1 MSAAYKCDSCGKLV
15 PLPESV
21 LRLKIEPWNSFHVC
35 ASCFRLPMDEVIG
48 RACPQEAKGP
58 KP

>member
-1 MSAAYKCDSCGKLV
+1 MSHAFKCDSCGKLV
-15 PLPESV
+15 SDIYNV
-21 LRLKIEPWNSFHVC
+21 LSIKIEPWNTFHVC
-35 ASCFRLPMDEVIG
+35 ASCFKLPMDEVIS

>member
-1 MSAAYKCDSCGKLV
+1 MSHAFKCDSCGGLV
-15 PLPESV
+15 PSQGNV
-21 LRLKIEPWNSFHVC
+21 LAIKIEPWSTFHVC
-35 ASCFRLPMDEVIG
+35 ASCFKLPMDEVIS